1 MRGGTS
7 QQSFITNFLFASGAY
22 TVAIELHAGFLC
34 RAVDKFFSL
43 GVLNLAAKGSPA
55 GSVATGIPRG
65 VRGHAPPENF
75 EILGC
80 LRRILEQFETVKDI
94 KKILYK
100 SSKNMTSC

>member
-1 MRGGTS
+1 MLYPTADG
-7 QQSFITNFLFASGAY
+7 LFCRDTKLRSCY
-22 TVAIELHAGFLC
+22 L

-65 VRGHAPPENF
+65 VRGHSPPENF
-75 EILGC
+75 EILRC
-80 LRRILEQFETVKDI
+80 LRRILGQFETVKDI